1 MKEHIKS
8 RLFERDM
15 LVEYVSKTKALEIMQ
30 NQIAELEKNIDALDE
45 DIEELEDS
53 GLDRT
58 VEILCK
64 TRNSL
69 NLERLELEIHI
80 CKLRLWLAEFERD
93 MLIEYVSKAKALEVM
108 QTQIVDL
115 ENLIE
120 AFDKDIEELD
130 GAGLNRTVEI
140 LCKTRNSLNLERL
153 ELEIHICKL
162 RLWLA
167 EFELERQLAR

>member
-30 NQIAELEKNIDALDE
+30 TQIADLENIIEAFDK

-69 NLERLELEIHI
+69 NLENLELEIHV
-80 CKLRLWLAEFERD
+80 CKLRLWLAEFE
-93 MLIEYVSKAKALEVM
+93 KAEQL
-108 QTQIVDL
+108 
-115 ENLIE
+115 
-120 AFDKDIEELD
+120 
-130 GAGLNRTVEI
+130 
-140 LCKTRNSLNLERL
+140 TR
-153 ELEIHICKL
+153 
-162 RLWLA
+162 
-167 EFELERQLAR
+167 

>member
-30 NQIAELEKNIDALDE
+30 TQIADLENLIEAFDK
-45 DIEELEDS
+45 DIEELDGA

-64 TRNSL
+64 ARNSL

-80 CKLRLWLAEFERD
+80 CKLRLWLAEFE
-93 MLIEYVSKAKALEVM
+93 KA
-108 QTQIVDL
+108 
-115 ENLIE
+115 
-120 AFDKDIEELD
+120 
-130 GAGLNRTVEI
+130 
-140 LCKTRNSLNLERL
+140 
-153 ELEIHICKL
+153 
-162 RLWLA
+162 
-167 EFELERQLAR
+167 RQLAR

>member
-1 MKEHIKS
+1 MKDYIKS

-30 NQIAELEKNIDALDE
+30 TQIAELEKNIDALDE

-69 NLERLELEIHI
+69 ELEIHI
-80 CKLRLWLAEFERD
+80 CKLRLWLAEFERARQ
-93 MLIEYVSKAKALEVM
+93 M
-108 QTQIVDL
+108 
-115 ENLIE
+115 
-120 AFDKDIEELD
+120 
-130 GAGLNRTVEI
+130 
-140 LCKTRNSLNLERL
+140 TR
-153 ELEIHICKL
+153 
-162 RLWLA
+162 
-167 EFELERQLAR
+167 

>member
-1 MKEHIKS
+1 MKDYIKS

-30 NQIAELEKNIDALDE
+30 TQITELEKNIDALDE

-69 NLERLELEIHI
+69 NLERLKIEIHI
-80 CKLRLWLAEFERD
+80 CKL
-93 MLIEYVSKAKALEVM
+93 K
-108 QTQIVDL
+108 
-115 ENLIE
+115 
-120 AFDKDIEELD
+120 
-130 GAGLNRTVEI
+130 
-140 LCKTRNSLNLERL
+140 
-153 ELEIHICKL
+153 
-162 RLWLA
+162 LWLA